1 MSKLRLHRITAARPL
16 LVTGAAALALF
27 AGCVNDQTGISNP
40 DGAGSGGE
48 LSTSGGTMPAASGS
62 TAAGSGAQPAQGGM
76 PGSQGQA
83 GDDAGGA
90 PDTHGGTGGTSSDHG
105 GTIGGGGTGGSGGTG
120 VVSTACTFHTDPSSS
135 AEGGAGGDSAQPAP
149 TVTLQLSPFVGS
161 YLADATGRTLY
172 TYGGDLPGD
181 CHTPPVSQC
190 VTDCALT
197 WPPFD
202 AGARVLAAGIDAQG
216 FGSIQRA
223 DGSSQTTYRGWPL
236 YYNKADLA
244 LGQVSGQG
252 KGKTWHIAQLN
263 PPAVVIM
270 KIGTV
275 KYLAD
280 ASGHTLYVSAADHPG
295 MGNVEPISDCSGACL
310 QTFEPFDKTSL
321 SVVTSLNV
329 ADFGVFARGAG
340 GLQVAYKGA
349 PLYRA
354 VTDSKSGD
362 MTGTSV
368 TGFTAAL
375 P

>member
-1 MSKLRLHRITAARPL
+1 MSKLRLHRITAVRPL
-16 LVTGAAALALF
+16 LVTGATALALF
-27 AGCVNDQTGISNP
+27 AGCVNDQAGISNP
-40 DGAGSGGE
+40 DSAGSGGE
-48 LSTSGGTMPAASGS
+48 LSASGGTTAAGSGS
-62 TAAGSGAQPAQGGM
+62 TAAGAGAQPTQGGM
-76 PGSQGQA
+76 PGSLGQA
-83 GDDAGGA
+83 GEDAGGA
-90 PDTHGGTGGTSSDHG
+90 PDTHGGSGGSSS
-105 GTIGGGGTGGSGGTG
+105 GGGGNSGGTGATGGSGGTG
-120 VVSTACTFHTDPSSS
+120 VLTPCTFYTAPGSS
-135 AEGGAGGDSAQPAP
+135 AEGGAGGESAQPAP
-149 TVTLQLSPFVGS
+149 TVTLQLSPFVGN

-181 CHTPPVSQC
+181 CNTPPVSQC
-190 VTDCALT
+190 VTDCALS

-223 DGSSQTTYRGWPL
+223 DGSWQTTYRGWPL
-236 YYNKADLA
+236 YYNKADLT
-244 LGQVSGQG
+244 LGQVTGQG

-270 KIGTV
+270 KIGTA

-280 ASGHTLYVSAADHPG
+280 ANGHTLYVSAADHPG
-295 MGNVEPISDCSGACL
+295 MGNAEPVSDCSGACL
-310 QTFEPFDKTSL
+310 DTFQPFDKSSL

-329 ADFGVFARGAG
+329 ADFDVFARGAG

-354 VTDSKSGD
+354 VTDAKSGD
-362 MTGTSV
+362 MTGTTV
-368 TGFTAAL
+368 TGFTAAV

>member
-1 MSKLRLHRITAARPL
+1 LFVSAA
-16 LVTGAAALALF
+16 TALALF
-27 AGCVNDQTGISNP
+27 AGCVNDQAGITTP
-40 DGAGSGGE
+40 DSAGSGGE
-48 LSTSGGTMPAASGS
+48 LSSSGGTMPAASGS
-62 TAAGSGAQPAQGGM
+62 TAAGAGAQPAQGGT
-76 PGSQGQA
+76 PGSLGQA

-90 PDTHGGTGGTSSDHG
+90 PDTHGGTGGSSSGGSGNSG
-105 GTIGGGGTGGSGGTG
+105 GTGESGGSGGTG
-120 VVSTACTFHTDPSSS
+120 VVSSCTYYTAPSTS

-149 TVTLQLSPFVGS
+149 TVTLQLSPFVGN

-223 DGSSQTTYRGWPL
+223 DGTWQTTYRGWPL
-236 YYNKADLA
+236 YYNKTDLT
-244 LGQVSGQG
+244 LGQVTGQG

-270 KIGTV
+270 KTGTV

-280 ASGHTLYVSAADHPG
+280 ANGHTLYVSAADHPG
-295 MGNVEPISDCSGACL
+295 MGNVEPVSACSGACL
-310 QTFEPFDKTSL
+310 DTFQPFDKTSL

-329 ADFGVFARGAG
+329 ADFGVFARGAA

-354 VTDSKSGD
+354 VTDAKSGD
-362 MTGTSV
+362 MTGTTV